1 KLKSIF
7 YGRVAEFP
15 AIEQADQL
23 SSRGKPSKMFL
34 FLGAILASALF
45 TGLLIYLLKFKRQ
58 IDIISYMPG
67 PPALPLVGH
76 GHHFIGKEPHEMVKQ
91 IFDFMQLYGSK
102 DQTLKVWLGPE
113 LNVLMGNP
121 KDVEVVL
128 GTLRFNDKA
137 HEYNALEPWLKEG
150 LLVSRGRKWHK
161 RRKIITPAFHFK
173 ILDQF
178 VDVFEKGSRD
188 LLINMEQDR
197 LKHGDSGFN
206 LYDWLN
212 LCTMDTICE
221 TAMGVSINAQT
232 NADSEYVQAV
242 KTISMVLHKRMFNIF
257 YRFDLTYMLTPL
269 ARAEKKAL
277 KVLHDFTEKIIVQR
291 REELMRGGDKEE
303 AQAQAQAEADVDVG
317 AKRKMAFLDILLQSS
332 IDDRPLTNMDIRE
345 EVDTFMFEGH
355 DTTSSALAFFFYNIA
370 THPVEQQKCFEEIR
384 SVFGEDK
391 ATPVTYE
398 LLNKLHYVDLCVKE
412 TLRLYPSVPL
422 LGRRVIEDCDIN
434 GKLIPAG
441 TNIGISPL
449 YIGRREDLFSEP
461 NSFKPERFDVVTSA
475 EKLNPYAYIPFSA
488 GPRNCIGQKFAML
501 EIKAIVANVLRHYQV
516 DFVGDTSEPPV
527 LIAELILRTKDP
539 LMFKLKERV

>member
-1 KLKSIF
+1 
-7 YGRVAEFP
+7 
-15 AIEQADQL
+15 
-23 SSRGKPSKMFL
+23 MFL
-34 FLGAILASALF
+34 VIGAVLASAVLV
-45 TGLLIYLLKFKRQ
+45 GVLIYQLKFKRV
-58 IDIISYMPG
+58 IELISYMPG
-67 PPALPLVGH
+67 PPVLPLVGH
-76 GHHFIGKEPHEMVKQ
+76 GHHFIGKPPHELVKT
-91 IFDFMQLYGSK
+91 ITGFMETYSK
-102 DQTLKVWLGPE
+102 DQVLKVWLGPE
-113 LNVLMGNP
+113 LNVLMANP
-121 KDVEVVL
+121 KDVEAVL

-137 HEYNALEPWLKEG
+137 GEYKALEPWLKEG

-178 VDVFEKGSRD
+178 VEVFEKGSREM
-188 LLINMEQDR
+188 LVNLERDR
-197 LKHGDSGFN
+197 LKHGDSGFS
-206 LYDWLN
+206 LYDWIN

-221 TAMGVSINAQT
+221 TAMGVSINAQS

-242 KTISMVLHKRMFNIF
+242 KTISMVLHKRMFNIL

-277 KVLHDFTEKIIVQR
+277 NVLHQFTEKIIVQR
-291 REELMRGGDKEE
+291 REEIIRGGSSQENRTE
-303 AQAQAQAEADVDVG
+303 HADADVG
-317 AKRKMAFLDILLQSS
+317 AKRKMAFLDILLQSTV
-332 IDDRPLTNMDIRE
+332 DERPLSNLDIRE

-355 DTTSSALAFFFYNIA
+355 DTTSSALMFFFYNIA
-370 THPVEQQKCFEEIR
+370 THPEAQSKCFEEVR
-384 SVFGEDK
+384 SVVGQDK
-391 ATPVTYE
+391 STPVTYD
-398 LLNKLHYVDLCVKE
+398 LLNQLHYVDLCVKE
-412 TLRLYPSVPL
+412 TLRMYPSVPL
-422 LGRRVIEDCDIN
+422 LGRKVLEDCEIN

-449 YIGRREDLFSEP
+449 YLGRQEELFSEP

-516 DFVGDTSEPPV
+516 DFVGDSSEPPV

-539 LMFKLKERV
+539 LMFKLRERVY